1 MARWKAK
8 KSKHL
13 QRKNF
18 GTAGKQIEKTFL
30 TCIVALNNGK
40 KKMGINR
47 GFHCQWRRK
56 VLISFD
62 RMMLVH
68 YLINK

>member
-1 MARWKAK
+1 MAKCKTK

-18 GTAGKQIEKTFL
+18 GTGGKQIAWTFL

-40 KKMGINR
+40 KGYKSWVSLSVEEKSVNFI
-47 GFHCQWRRK
+47 
-56 VLISFD
+56 
-62 RMMLVH
+62 
-68 YLINK
+68 

>member
-1 MARWKAK
+1 MAKCKARK
-8 KSKHL
+8 NKHL

-18 GTAGKQIEKTFL
+18 GTAGKQIEYTFL

-40 KKMGINR
+40 KKGINR
-47 GFHCQWRRK
+47 GFHRQWRRK